1 MAITYLMIVI
11 FMAVLG
17 IVFLCGKGAMLIAGY
32 NTSSPEERAEMDEK
46 QLCRFMGK
54 FCFAMAGGWLIAT
67 VGVWLKQDS
76 VHIAGIALSVV
87 VIIVGLIYANTGNRF
102 KKKS

>member
-11 FMAVLG
+11 FMAILG
-17 IVFLCGKGAMLIAGY
+17 IVFSCGKGAMLIAGY
-32 NTSSPEERAEMDEK
+32 NTASPEERAEMDEK

-76 VHIAGIALSVV
+76 LHIGE
-87 VIIVGLIYANTGNRF
+87 NRPVLHCYHRWADLCQYR
-102 KKKS
+102 KPI

>member
-1 MAITYLMIVI
+1 MAVTYLLIVI

-32 NTSSPEERAEMDEK
+32 NTSSPEERAQMDEK

-54 FCFAMAGGWLIAT
+54 FCFAMAGGWLIAAA
-67 VGVWLKQDS
+67 GVLLKQES
-76 VHIAGIALSVV
+76 LHVGGNVLFCV
-87 VIIVGLIYANTGNRF
+87 VIIAGLIYANTGNRF
-102 KKKS
+102 KKQS

>member
-1 MAITYLMIVI
+1 MVITYLLIVL

-32 NTSSPEERAEMDEK
+32 NTSSPEKRAKMDEK

-54 FCFAMAGGWLIAT
+54 FCFAMAGGWLIAAM
-67 VGVWLKQDS
+67 GVWLKQDGL
-76 VHIAGIALSVV
+76 HIAGIVLFAAV
-87 VIIVGLIYANTGNRF
+87 VILGLIYANTGNRF
-102 KKKS
+102 KKQS

>member
-1 MAITYLMIVI
+1 MAVTCLLIVI

-32 NTSSPEERAEMDEK
+32 NTSSPEERAQMDEK

-54 FCFAMAGGWLIAT
+54 FCFAMAGGWLIAA
-67 VGVWLKQDS
+67 VGVLLKQEILH
-76 VHIAGIALSVV
+76 VGGNVLFCVIVIA
-87 VIIVGLIYANTGNRF
+87 GLIYANTGNRF
-102 KKKS
+102 KKQS

>member
-1 MAITYLMIVI
+1 MAITYLLIVL

-32 NTSSPEERAEMDEK
+32 NTSSPEERAKMDEK

-54 FCFAMAGGWLIAT
+54 FCFAMAGGWLIAA
-67 VGVWLKQDS
+67 VGVLLKQQS
-76 VHIAGIALSVV
+76 LHIGGIAVFCV
-87 VIIVGLIYANTGNRF
+87 VIIAGLIYANMGNRF
-102 KKKS
+102 KRQR